1 MENQKSQKPNR
12 LIHSN
17 NPYLLQHAFNPVDWH
32 PWSDE
37 VFRKAVEEDKPVF
50 LSIGYSTCHWCHVME
65 AESFQDPEV
74 AALMNDV
81 FVCVKVDREEHPDLD
96 QLYMTVVQQMSGG
109 GGWPMTII
117 LTPDK
122 KPFFAGTYLPKETRG
137 GRLGMVELME
147 RVREVWREERKEVE
161 AAAVQILEGL
171 RSSLV
176 PEPGDSPGPHLV
188 EEAYRQLARNFDDQH
203 GGFGHAPKFPIPVNL
218 LFMLRYWRRTGN
230 ENALGM
236 VRRTLEAIF
245 EGGVYDQLG
254 DGIHRYSTDERWFAP
269 HFEKMLYDQA
279 LLAMACTQIFRATS
293 ERRFEDMARG
303 VLTYVLRDL
312 KNPDGTFYSAEDA
325 DSEGEE
331 GKFYMWEAE
340 EVDRILATE
349 EQKAARAAYGITE
362 EGNFIN
368 DHGYRTGHNILHLSG
383 PEEDVARRL
392 GMDAGRFKEIMDR
405 VRKKL
410 FNARLPRSRPFLDT
424 KVMTDWNGL
433 TIAALAM
440 AGAAFSDACFIDAAD
455 LALSGI
461 LPGIKEDGEGLAH
474 IRYEEG
480 NTVGAYLDDYAFL
493 LWGAVEL
500 YQASLRP
507 EHLEKALSIAEG
519 MIGGFWDGEGGG
531 FFFTPRGEGAS
542 ELRQKPVFDLAYPSG
557 NSVAAMNLL
566 RLARITGKA
575 DYEQKVASLGK
586 ALGGWA
592 ARAPAGCIHL
602 LSAFDAAS
610 GGGAEVIIAGERG
623 RPDTEEM
630 ISAFHRSYL
639 PNSVAAFVPEKD
651 GRSAILRAIPFAR
664 ELKAEKGRAT
674 AFVCRNFSCGAPTE
688 DPEEMLAAILEAET
702 GSGIWRNRKRS
713 R

>member
-1 MENQKSQKPNR
+1 MEQQKSPRPNR
-12 LIHSN
+12 LINSR

-37 VFRKAVEEDKPVF
+37 AFRKAFEEDKPVF

-74 AALMNDV
+74 AALMNEV

-96 QLYMTVVQQMSGG
+96 QLYMTVVQQMTGG

-137 GRLGMVELME
+137 GRLGLVELLE
-147 RVREVWREERKEVE
+147 RVREVWKEDRNDAD
-161 AAAVQILEGL
+161 AAAGQILDGL
-171 RSSLV
+171 RAFLA
-176 PEPGDSPGPHLV
+176 PEPGESPGPHLV
-188 EEAYRQLARNFDDQH
+188 EEAYRQLARNFDSRH
-203 GGFGHAPKFPIPVNL
+203 GGFGHAPKFPIPANL

-230 ENALGM
+230 EDALGM

-245 EGGVYDQLG
+245 EGGVYDHLG

-279 LLAMACTQIFRATS
+279 LVAMACTQAFRATS

-303 VLTYVLRDL
+303 ILAYALRDL
-312 KNPDGTFYSAEDA
+312 KSPGGTFYSAEDA

-331 GKFYMWEAE
+331 GRFYTWEAE
-340 EVDRILATE
+340 EIDRILDPE
-349 EQKAARAAYGITE
+349 EQKAARAAYGITD
-362 EGNFIN
+362 EGNFID
-368 DHGYRTGHNILHLSG
+368 DHGHRTGRNILHLSG
-383 PEEDVARRL
+383 PKEDIGRQL
-392 GMDAGRFKEIMDR
+392 GMDPGRFDGVMGR
-405 VRKKL
+405 VREKL
-410 FNARLPRSRPFLDT
+410 FNARLPRPRPFLDT
-424 KVMTDWNGL
+424 KIMTDWNGL
-433 TIAALAM
+433 MIAALAM
-440 AGAAFSDACFIDAAD
+440 AGAALSEYRFIDAAG

-461 LPGIKEDGEGLAH
+461 LPGMKEDGEGLAH

-480 NTVGAYLDDYAFL
+480 NDVGAFLDDYAFL

-500 YQASLRP
+500 YQAAFRP
-507 EHLEKALSIAEG
+507 EHLETALSLAEG
-519 MIGGFWDGEGGG
+519 MISLFWDGEGGG
-531 FFFTPRGEGAS
+531 FFFTPRGAGPPD
-542 ELRQKPVFDLAYPSG
+542 LRLKPVFDGPYPSG
-557 NSVAAMNLL
+557 NAVAAMNLL
-566 RLARITGKA
+566 RLARITGRA
-575 DYEQKVASLGK
+575 DYEEKVASLGK

-592 ARAPAGCIHL
+592 ARAPAGCVHL

-610 GGGAEVIIAGERG
+610 GGGAEVVIAGERG
-623 RPDTEEM
+623 MPDTEEM

-639 PNSVAAFVPEKD
+639 PNSVAAFVPSRE
-651 GRSAILRAIPFAR
+651 GRSEILRAIPFAR
-664 ELKAEKGRAT
+664 ELKAGEGRAT

-702 GSGIWRNRKRS
+702 GSNVWKNRKE
-713 R
+713 